1 MKINTNRVTAA
12 YLNKTNSK
20 TTKETSIKESFST
33 DKIEISS
40 KAKEQ
45 LLIHDEKNKV
55 VSSIEEKY
63 SEKSISQVKK
73 KIAEKQYHVN
83 HDELAASLLDFMKS
97 IKGE

>member
-12 YLNKTNSK
+12 YLNKTKSQ
-20 TTKETSIKESFST
+20 TTKETSVKESFST

-45 LLIHDEKNKV
+45 LLIHDEKSKIAAN
-55 VSSIEEKY
+55 IEEKY
-63 SEKSISQVKK
+63 SEKSLSHVKK
-73 KIAEKQYHVN
+73 KIADKQYHVN
-83 HDELAASLLDFMKS
+83 HDELAASMMDFMKA

>member
-45 LLIHDEKNKV
+45 IGR
-55 VSSIEEKY
+55 
-63 SEKSISQVKK
+63 
-73 KIAEKQYHVN
+73 AHV
-83 HDELAASLLDFMKS
+83 
-97 IKGE
+97 

>member
-12 YLNKTNSK
+12 YLNKTKRN
-20 TTKETSIKESFST
+20 TTKESSIKESFST

-45 LLIHDEKNKV
+45 LLIHDEKNKIV
-55 VSSIEEKY
+55 ANIEEKY
-63 SEKSISQVKK
+63 SEKSLSQVKK
-73 KIAEKQYHVN
+73 KIAEKQYNVN
-83 HDELAASLLDFMKS
+83 HDELAASMLDFMKS